1 MKPRVYIETTVI
13 SYLTARS
20 SRDLIIAARQEVTR
34 EVWDRLLSDCECF
47 VSALV
52 VLEAGKG
59 DEVAAARRLDALRAL
74 PVLHVGDDAGRM
86 AELLVVE
93 KAIPAEYAEDAMHV
107 ATAAL
112 NGMDFVVTWNF
123 THINNAATRHKIRAV
138 IERHGFQCPELCSP
152 EEVFG
157 DL

>member
-1 MKPRVYIETTVI
+1 MR
-13 SYLTARS
+13 RGG
-20 SRDLIIAARQEVTR
+20 EVTR
-34 EVWDRLLSDCECF
+34 AVWDRLLTEYECF

-52 VLEAGKG
+52 VLVVLEASKG
-59 DEVAAARRLDALRAL
+59 DAVVAARRLDVIRAL

-107 ATAAL
+107 VTAGL

-123 THINNAATRHKIRAV
+123 THINNAATRQKIRAV
-138 IERHGFQCPELCSP
+138 TEQHGFQCPELCSP
-152 EEVFG
+152 EDVFG

>member
-1 MKPRVYIETTVI
+1 MT
-13 SYLTARS
+13 
-20 SRDLIIAARQEVTR
+20 RDE
-34 EVWDRLLSDCECF
+34 
-47 VSALV
+47 
-52 VLEAGKG
+52 
-59 DEVAAARRLDALRAL
+59 
-74 PVLHVGDDAGRM
+74 M
-86 AELLVVE
+86 AELLVAE

>member
-1 MKPRVYIETTVI
+1 M
-13 SYLTARS
+13 
-20 SRDLIIAARQEVTR
+20 
-34 EVWDRLLSDCECF
+34 
-47 VSALV
+47 SALV
-52 VLEAGKG
+52 VLKAGNG
-59 DEVAAARRLDALRAL
+59 DEAAAARRLDAVGAL

-86 AELLVVE
+86 AELLVAE
-93 KAIPAEYAEDAMHV
+93 KAIAAEYAEDAMHV

-112 NGMDFVVTWNF
+112 NGMDFMVTWNF
-123 THINNAATRHKIRAV
+123 THINNAATRRKMRVV